1 MRLLLTQ
8 CLLALF
14 LFSVHLA
21 QGQAL
26 VDLNY
31 SNRRLNEVLADLEGK
46 HKLRFSYAPD
56 KLQLNRGINIFLRQK
71 TLDAALKTMFDQNN
85 ISYAQFGHQWVLK
98 NAPQKQIEKKTIE
111 QPKKLETPI
120 PTITAAEQ
128 TVSKEIEI
136 ISLGQKQQTDLKLPN
151 SFHKMETIPVADFQD
166 GLALQKSKSSI
177 FQFSVF
183 GNKSSN
189 AHRSN
194 ILALNLFWG
203 RHAQSKGF
211 EFSGIGSLLSKNMQ
225 GVQVSGIFNATAVNS
240 YGLQVSAL
248 LNATGGK
255 LSGVQLAGLF
265 NLANEVKG
273 LQITPGINYVKTE
286 LNGFQLAGIGNLS
299 ANTKE
304 GAQIAGLFNASKA
317 SSNVQLSGFYNK
329 TKQLRGLQLCAGI
342 NEAEESSGVQMG
354 FVNRAK
360 MLKGVQLGFINFA
373 DTVEGVTLG
382 FINIVRAGGY
392 NKLEASFSESMH
404 VLLSLKFGS
413 KNMYQIC
420 QGGFNLKGKAWGIG
434 WGMGSAFN
442 LNKKWQM
449 NSDAVVMHINEE
461 TNWNPVLNLN
471 TQLKV
476 GFEYKLDKEFSLYL
490 GPTAN
495 FMASRYKD
503 KETGI
508 VGSSVPM
515 YSIIDHTNRFDT
527 NFRFW
532 VGLQTGMRMR
542 LW

>member
-26 VDLNY
+26 VDLKY

-56 KLQLNRGINIFLRQK
+56 KLQLNRGINIYLRQK

-98 NAPQKQIEKKTIE
+98 NAPQKQIEKKAIE
-111 QPKKLETPI
+111 APKKVEMPLSVKKETAQ
-120 PTITAAEQ
+120 TAA
-128 TVSKEIEI
+128 KEIEI
-136 ISLGQKQQTDLKLPN
+136 ISISQKKTDLKLQN
-151 SFHKMETIPVADFQD
+151 STGQLDTIAISDFQD
-166 GLALQKSKSSI
+166 KLQLQKPKTTAL
-177 FQFSVF
+177 QFSVF
-183 GNKSSN
+183 GNRVLNSY
-189 AHRSN
+189 RSN
-194 ILALNLFWG
+194 LLAVNLFWG
-203 RHAQSKGF
+203 THGRSKALEIAGF
-211 EFSGIGSLLSKNMQ
+211 GSILRSNLQ
-225 GVQVSGIFNATAVNS
+225 GVQLSGIFNSTAVNS
-240 YGLQVSAL
+240 
-248 LNATGGK
+248 N
-255 LSGVQLAGLF
+255 GVQLAGLLNKTGAKVTGVQLSGLF
-265 NLANEVKG
+265 NYANEVEG
-273 LQITPGINYVKTE
+273 FQVTPGINYAKTA
-286 LNGFQLAGIGNLS
+286 LKGFQLAGIGNLS
-299 ANTKE
+299 ANAE
-304 GAQIAGLFNASKA
+304 DAAQIAGLFNAS
-317 SSNVQLSGFYNK
+317 SLNSNVQLSGFYNK
-329 TKQLRGLQLCAGI
+329 TKKLSGIQLCAGI

-471 TQLKV
+471 TQLKI

-527 NFRFW
+527 NFKFW